1 MGLAAETRI
10 KQGHSRMARALRRD
24 WPVALIAILTAL
36 TLPTGASASSSLN
49 LQGPFA
55 VFDYCPI
62 ASPLVKCLYTVT
74 RGGSVTLGKK
84 TVPIV
89 NPVTFQGGFGKP
101 THEEVIGGTTYTH
114 ISPFFAPTNG
124 ASLSKTPEPVPGG
137 LLGLVPPAASPP
149 AIRALTA
156 IYNEKNTSSVTA
168 TVEPAGE
175 IFISE
180 YLLLAEE
187 GVAQRMPIKIHLEN
201 PFLGSSCYI
210 GSNSSPI
217 LWNLTT
223 GTTSPPA
230 PNKPIRGNSGG
241 LEIEDHVRIGT
252 ILGAELVDN
261 AWSAPAATGCGGVL
275 APIVDPL
282 VDASTGLPSPAG
294 RNTVILSELYISP
307 TSAVSVG
314 EAVEEAGK

>member
-1 MGLAAETRI
+1 MNNHLQGLA
-10 KQGHSRMARALRRD
+10 RMSLMAALGLLA
-24 WPVALIAILTAL
+24 ALMLSTSAY
-36 TLPTGASASSSLN
+36 ASSSLN
-49 LQGPFA
+49 LAGPFA

-62 ASPLVKCLYTVT
+62 ANPLATKCLYTVVKS
-74 RGGSVTLGKK
+74 GSVTLGKK

-89 NPVTFQGGFGKP
+89 NPVTFQGAFG
-101 THEEVIGGTTYTH
+101 HAEEEEIIGGTTYTE
-114 ISPFFAPTNG
+114 IAQYFEPTNG

-149 AIRALTA
+149 TIRALTA
-156 IYNEKNTSSVTA
+156 LYNEKNASSVTA

-180 YLLLAEE
+180 YNLVDPEFFATP
-187 GVAQRMPIKIHLEN
+187 AQRMPIKIHLEN
-201 PFLGSSCYI
+201 PFLGNSCYI

-217 LWNLTT
+217 LWNLTA
-223 GTTSPPA
+223 GTTTPPA
-230 PNKPIRGNSGG
+230 PNRPISGLSG
-241 LEIEDHVRIGT
+241 SLHLEEGT
-252 ILGAELVDN
+252 RVATLLGAELVEN

-294 RNTVILSELYISP
+294 RNTVILGELYISP
-307 TSAVSVG
+307 TSAASVK
-314 EAVEEAGK
+314 EAVEEAGR